1 MLFLL
6 QVSGGVAAQ
15 GLSFSSYPGELASD
29 DDFYMTSAQLVVL
42 ETTNHIYNF
51 SILEVRCLV
60 WPVRL
65 WVCVDTCIYKVRT
78 QWISVAW
85 WVLETTN
92 HIYNFS
98 ILEVRCSCGSGC
110 AFVCVY
116 MIPCQCEQLLH
127 CSGHYVTLVLGTQS
141 AARAFA
147 WLETDAPLVG
157 RLHCRPACR
166 A

>member
-1 MLFLL
+1 MHGFVNLACCWPGGWWRSRPGPVLEVLAPHRCTCQPIQRSSLLCCLCAACNVLFLL

-92 HIYNFS
+92 HI
-98 ILEVRCSCGSGC
+98 
-110 AFVCVY
+110 
-116 MIPCQCEQLLH
+116 
-127 CSGHYVTLVLGTQS
+127 
-141 AARAFA
+141 
-147 WLETDAPLVG
+147 
-157 RLHCRPACR
+157 
-166 A
+166 